1 MTNGDEMDGMPK
13 PEGKTM
19 PTRRAMLTG
28 AAAFAAA
35 PALAG
40 WAPLDSKDPG
50 HHAGHGTVSGQA
62 AKTSTGGSSAAGAG
76 SPRTDSG
83 HMANHAG
90 HAGFAGGSVPP
101 ERAGM
106 DPTAILHDF
115 DRGTTSKLPDGRTLR
130 EWDIVAVDKDFEIAP
145 GVTFPGWSYNG
156 RIPGPTLWAQEG
168 DALRIHFTNAG
179 AHPHTIHFHGIH
191 RAEMDGTP
199 GIGAGSI
206 APGQSFTYEFDA
218 TPFGTH
224 LYHCHQ
230 SPLAPHV
237 AKGLYGGFII
247 EPKEGRPK
255 ADNEMVM
262 VMNGYNTDGG
272 DDNEFYSVNGLPFHF
287 MDFPVQVKQNELV
300 RIHLINVLEYDPINS
315 FHVHGNFFH
324 YYPTGTML
332 TPSEYTDT
340 ISQVQGQRGIV
351 ELRFPYPGKYMFHA
365 HKTEFAELGWMGFFE
380 VGAS

>member
-1 MTNGDEMDGMPK
+1 MPK
-13 PEGKTM
+13 NLSETFPS
-19 PTRRAMLTG
+19 RRSMLSG
-28 AAAFAAA
+28 AAAFAAL
-35 PALAG
+35 PAFSALQPQAAG
-40 WAPLDSKDPG
+40 GHDEHGGAGNGSGSTPPANPG
-50 HHAGHGTVSGQA
+50 SASGGQA
-62 AKTSTGGSSAAGAG
+62 GGGARGTSLTAI
-76 SPRTDSG
+76 T
-83 HMANHAG
+83 NHAG
-90 HAGFAGGSVPP
+90 HAGFAGGSVLP
-101 ERAGM
+101 ERAGI
-106 DPTAILHDF
+106 DPTAILRDF
-115 DRGTTSKLPDGRTLR
+115 DRGRTSALPDGRTLR
-130 EWDIVAVDKDFEIAP
+130 EWDILAVDKDFEIAP
-145 GVTFPGWSYNG
+145 GIIFKGWSYNG
-156 RIPGPTLWAQEG
+156 RIPGPTLWAREG
-168 DALRIHFTNAG
+168 DALRIRFTNAG

-191 RAEMDGTP
+191 RATMDGTP

-206 APGQSFTYEFDA
+206 APGQNFTYEFDA

-230 SPLAPHV
+230 SPLAPHI

-247 EPKEGRPK
+247 EPKEGRPT
-255 ADNEMVM
+255 ADDEMVM

-287 MDFPVQVKQNELV
+287 MDFPVKVKQHELV

-380 VGAS
+380 VSAS

>member
-1 MTNGDEMDGMPK
+1 MPK
-13 PEGKTM
+13 RLSETLPS
-19 PTRRAMLTG
+19 RRSMLSG
-28 AAAFAAA
+28 AAAFAAL
-35 PALAG
+35 PAFSTLQPLASG
-40 WAPLDSKDPG
+40 G
-50 HHAGHGTVSGQA
+50 HDGHGGSGNGGQPTPPSNPGSA
-62 AKTSTGGSSAAGAG
+62 SGGHADGTGGT
-76 SPRTDSG
+76 SPTA
-83 HMANHAG
+83 MTNHAG
-90 HAGFAGGSVPP
+90 HAGFAGGSVMRY
-101 ERAGM
+101 RAGI
-106 DPTAILHDF
+106 DPTAILRDF
-115 DRGTTSKLPDGRTLR
+115 DRGRTSTLPDGRTLR

-145 GVTFPGWSYNG
+145 GIIFKGWSYNG
-156 RIPGPTLWAQEG
+156 RIPGPTLWAREG
-168 DALRIHFTNAG
+168 DELRIHFTNAG
-179 AHPHTIHFHGIH
+179 AHPHTIHFPGIH
-191 RAEMDGTP
+191 RATMDGTP

-230 SPLAPHV
+230 SPLAPHI

-255 ADNEMVM
+255 ADDEMVM

-287 MDFPVQVKQNELV
+287 MDFPVKVKQHELV

-315 FHVHGNFFH
+315 FHIHGNFFH

-340 ISQVQGQRGIV
+340 ISQVQGQRGIL

-380 VGAS
+380 VSAS

>member
-1 MTNGDEMDGMPK
+1 M
-13 PEGKTM
+13 
-19 PTRRAMLTG
+19 
-28 AAAFAAA
+28 
-35 PALAG
+35 
-40 WAPLDSKDPG
+40 
-50 HHAGHGTVSGQA
+50 
-62 AKTSTGGSSAAGAG
+62 
-76 SPRTDSG
+76 
-83 HMANHAG
+83 
-90 HAGFAGGSVPP
+90 
-101 ERAGM
+101 
-106 DPTAILHDF
+106 
-115 DRGTTSKLPDGRTLR
+115 
-130 EWDIVAVDKDFEIAP
+130 
-145 GVTFPGWSYNG
+145 
-156 RIPGPTLWAQEG
+156 
-168 DALRIHFTNAG
+168 
-179 AHPHTIHFHGIH
+179 HFHGIH

-230 SPLAPHV
+230 SPLAPHI

-247 EPKEGRPK
+247 EPKEGRSK
-255 ADNEMVM
+255 ADDEMVM

-287 MDFPVQVKQNELV
+287 MDFPVQVKQNTLV
-300 RIHLINVLEYDPINS
+300 RIHLINVLEHDPINS

-380 VGAS
+380 VSAS

>member
-1 MTNGDEMDGMPK
+1 MPK
-13 PEGKTM
+13 FSLEKLLS
-19 PTRRAMLTG
+19 RRSMISG
-28 AAAFAAA
+28 AAALAAVPAFSSLA
-35 PALAG
+35 PREAQATGAG
-40 WAPLDSKDPG
+40 PHS
-50 HHAGHGTVSGQA
+50 GHGTPAQNTTPRASTSGPA
-62 AKTSTGGSSAAGAG
+62 AATGGSAGGAT
-76 SPRTDSG
+76 SMS
-83 HMANHAG
+83 HAG
-90 HAGFAGGSVPP
+90 HAGFAGGSVPVD
-101 ERAGM
+101 RAGI
-106 DPTAILHDF
+106 DPTAILRDF
-115 DRGTTSKLPDGRTLR
+115 DRGKTSTLPDGRPLR

-156 RIPGPTLWAQEG
+156 RIPGPTLWAREG
-168 DALRIHFTNAG
+168 DLLRIHFTNAG
-179 AHPHTIHFHGIH
+179 AHPHTMHFHGVH

-230 SPLAPHV
+230 SPLAPHI

-247 EPKEGRPK
+247 EPKEGRPA
-255 ADNEMVM
+255 ADDEMVM

-287 MDFPVQVKQNELV
+287 MDYPVQVKQNALV

-332 TPSEYTDT
+332 TPSEFTDT

-351 ELRFPYPGKYMFHA
+351 EIRFPYPGKFMFHA

-380 VGAS
+380 VTPA

>member
-1 MTNGDEMDGMPK
+1 
-13 PEGKTM
+13 M
-19 PTRRAMLTG
+19 PTRRAMLAG

-35 PALAG
+35 PALVG
-40 WAPLDSKDPG
+40 WVPLDSKDPG

-62 AKTSTGGSSAAGAG
+62 AKTTTDGSSAAGAG
-76 SPRTDSG
+76 SSRTDSG
-83 HMANHAG
+83 HLANHAG

-101 ERAGM
+101 ERAGI

-115 DRGTTSKLPDGRTLR
+115 DRGKTSTLPDGRTLR

-230 SPLAPHV
+230 SPLAPHI

-287 MDFPVQVKQNELV
+287 MDFPVQVKQHELV
-300 RIHLINVLEYDPINS
+300 RIHLINVLEYDPVNS
-315 FHVHGNFFH
+315 FHIHGNFFH

-351 ELRFPYPGKYMFHA
+351 EIRFPYPGKYMFHA

-380 VGAS
+380 VSPS

>member
-1 MTNGDEMDGMPK
+1 MPK
-13 PEGKTM
+13 FSLEKLLS
-19 PTRRAMLTG
+19 RRSMISG
-28 AAAFAAA
+28 AAALAAV
-35 PALAG
+35 PAFSSLV
-40 WAPLDSKDPG
+40 PLEAQTGGTGPHS
-50 HHAGHGTVSGQA
+50 GHGTPAQSTARGE
-62 AKTSTGGSSAAGAG
+62 STGGPAAATTPPAAGAT
-76 SPRTDSG
+76 SMS
-83 HMANHAG
+83 HAG
-90 HAGFAGGSVPP
+90 HAGFAGGSVPVG
-101 ERAGM
+101 RAGI
-106 DPTAILHDF
+106 DPTAILRDF
-115 DRGTTSKLPDGRTLR
+115 DRGKTSTLPDGRTLR

-156 RIPGPTLWAQEG
+156 RIPGPTLWAREG
-168 DALRIHFTNAG
+168 DLLRIHFTNAG
-179 AHPHTIHFHGIH
+179 AHPHTMHFHGVH

-230 SPLAPHV
+230 SPLAPHI

-247 EPKEGRPK
+247 EPKEGRPA
-255 ADNEMVM
+255 ADDEMVM

-287 MDFPVQVKQNELV
+287 MDFPVQVKQNALV

-332 TPSEYTDT
+332 TPSEFTDT

-351 ELRFPYPGKYMFHA
+351 EIRFPYPGKFMFHA

-380 VGAS
+380 VSPA

>member
-1 MTNGDEMDGMPK
+1 MDGTPK
-13 PEGKTM
+13 PAGKTL
-19 PTRRAMLTG
+19 PTRRAMLSG
-28 AAAFAAA
+28 AAAIAAV
-35 PALAG
+35 PALTG
-40 WAPLDSKDPG
+40 WAPAASKDPG
-50 HHAGHGTVSGQA
+50 HAGHGGGTRSGELA
-62 AKTSTGGSSAAGAG
+62 RASTEAPSRAGAE
-76 SPRTDSG
+76 SPADPGLMT
-83 HMANHAG
+83 NHAG

-101 ERAGM
+101 ARAGI
-106 DPTAILHDF
+106 DPTGILHDF
-115 DRGTTSKLPDGRTLR
+115 DRGTTSTLPDGRTLR
-130 EWDIVAVDKDFEIAP
+130 EWDIIAVDKDFEIAP
-145 GVTFPGWSYNG
+145 GVIFPGWSYNG

-168 DALRIHFTNAG
+168 DALRINFTNAG
-179 AHPHTIHFHGIH
+179 AHPHTMHFHGIH
-191 RAEMDGTP
+191 RAAMDGTP

-206 APGQSFTYEFDA
+206 SPGQSFTYEFDA

-230 SPLAPHV
+230 SPLAPHI

-340 ISQVQGQRGIV
+340 IAQVQGQRGIV
-351 ELRFPYPGKYMFHA
+351 ELRFPFPGKYMFHA

-380 VGAS
+380 VNAS

>member
-1 MTNGDEMDGMPK
+1 MIS
-13 PEGKTM
+13 
-19 PTRRAMLTG
+19 G
-28 AAAFAAA
+28 AAALAAL
-35 PALAG
+35 PAFTAFHDHSGGGTPPASGVSPSGTPASGTAL
-40 WAPLDSKDPG
+40 SN
-50 HHAGHGTVSGQA
+50 HAGPG
-62 AKTSTGGSSAAGAG
+62 
-76 SPRTDSG
+76 
-83 HMANHAG
+83 NHAG

-101 ERAGM
+101 DRAGI
-106 DPTAILHDF
+106 DPTAILRDF
-115 DRGTTSKLPDGRTLR
+115 DRGRTSTLPDGRTLR

-145 GVTFPGWSYNG
+145 GITFPGWTYNG
-156 RIPGPTLWAQEG
+156 RIPGPTLWAREG

-179 AHPHTIHFHGIH
+179 AHPHTMHFHGIH

-230 SPLAPHV
+230 SPLAPHI

-247 EPKEGRPK
+247 EPREGRPT
-255 ADNEMVM
+255 ADDEMVM

-287 MDFPVQVKQNELV
+287 MDFPVQVKQNALV
-300 RIHLINVLEYDPINS
+300 RIHLINILEYDPINS
-315 FHVHGNFFH
+315 FHIHGNFFY

-351 ELRFPYPGKYMFHA
+351 EIRFPYPGKYMFHA

-380 VGAS
+380 VEPA

>member
-1 MTNGDEMDGMPK
+1 MMFEDGGPVDALKSAKSKMPS
-13 PEGKTM
+13 
-19 PTRRAMLTG
+19 RRAMLSG
-28 AAAFAAA
+28 AAAFAAV
-35 PALAG
+35 PALSAFTAPEPKGPGETSGPEGMNHGAMQPPAANKPANAG
-40 WAPLDSKDPG
+40 TPA
-50 HHAGHGTVSGQA
+50 
-62 AKTSTGGSSAAGAG
+62 SAAM
-76 SPRTDSG
+76 TQ
-83 HMANHAG
+83 AG
-90 HAGFAGGSVPP
+90 HAGFPTGSVPV
-101 ERAGM
+101 ERAGI
-106 DPTAILHDF
+106 DPSSILRDF
-115 DRGTTSKLPDGRTLR
+115 DRGKTSTLPDGRTLR

-156 RIPGPTLWAQEG
+156 RIPGPSLWAREG
-168 DALRIHFTNAG
+168 DALRINFTNAG
-179 AHPHTIHFHGIH
+179 AHPHTMHFHGVH

-199 GIGAGSI
+199 GIGPGSI
-206 APGQSFTYEFDA
+206 SPGQSFTYEFNA

-230 SPLAPHV
+230 SPLAPHI
-237 AKGLYGGFII
+237 AKGLYGAFII

-255 ADNEMVM
+255 ADDEMVM

-287 MDFPVQVKQNELV
+287 MDYPVQVKQNELV

-340 ISQVQGQRGIV
+340 ISQVQGQRGML

-380 VGAS
+380 VSAS

>member
-1 MTNGDEMDGMPK
+1 MDGLPK
-13 PEGKTM
+13 PVVEVL
-19 PTRRAMLTG
+19 PSRRSMLSG
-28 AAAFAAA
+28 AASFAAVPALLGWTPQEAKDAHGSGPHHGAGGQA
-35 PALAG
+35 PAG
-40 WAPLDSKDPG
+40 
-50 HHAGHGTVSGQA
+50 
-62 AKTSTGGSSAAGAG
+62 
-76 SPRTDSG
+76 
-83 HMANHAG
+83 HAG

-101 ERAGM
+101 ERAGI

-115 DRGTTSKLPDGRTLR
+115 DRGRTSTLPDGRTLR
-130 EWDIVAVDKDFEIAP
+130 EWDIVAVDREFEIAP

-156 RIPGPTLWAQEG
+156 RIPGPTLWAREG

-191 RAEMDGTP
+191 RATMDGTP

-206 APGQSFTYEFDA
+206 APGQSFSYEFDA

-230 SPLAPHV
+230 SPLAPHI

-247 EPKEGRPK
+247 EPKKGRPK

-287 MDFPVQVKQNELV
+287 MDYPVQVRQNELV

-315 FHVHGNFFH
+315 FHIHGNFFH

-340 ISQVQGQRGIV
+340 ISQVQGQRGIL

-380 VGAS
+380 VSAS

>member
-1 MTNGDEMDGMPK
+1 MPS
-13 PEGKTM
+13 
-19 PTRRAMLTG
+19 RRRMLSG
-28 AAAFAAA
+28 VAAFAAL
-35 PALAG
+35 PAVGAWVSLEGIQGPA
-40 WAPLDSKDPG
+40 SS
-50 HHAGHGTVSGQA
+50 GHGAHGTQTAPMGSSVA
-62 AKTSTGGSSAAGAG
+62 PEPSTGSGAAHA
-76 SPRTDSG
+76 T
-83 HMANHAG
+83 NHAG

-101 ERAGM
+101 ERAGI

-115 DRGTTSKLPDGRTLR
+115 DRGTTSTLPDGRTLR

-230 SPLAPHV
+230 SPLAPHI

-255 ADNEMVM
+255 ANNEMVM

-300 RIHLINVLEYDPINS
+300 RIHLINILEYDPINS
-315 FHVHGNFFH
+315 FHLHGNFFH

-332 TPSEYTDT
+332 TPSEFTDT
-340 ISQVQGQRGIV
+340 ISQAQGQRGIV
-351 ELRFPYPGKYMFHA
+351 EVRFPYPGKYMFHA

-380 VGAS
+380 VSAS

>member
-1 MTNGDEMDGMPK
+1 MPK
-13 PEGKTM
+13 TLSEKLPS
-19 PTRRAMLTG
+19 RRSMLSGAAVLAAVPAFTAIQAQASSGHDQHSGSGAGSSSG
-28 AAAFAAA
+28 AAAPSNARAT
-35 PALAG
+35 AG
-40 WAPLDSKDPG
+40 GGSG
-50 HHAGHGTVSGQA
+50 GTVQPA
-62 AKTSTGGSSAAGAG
+62 TT
-76 SPRTDSG
+76 
-83 HMANHAG
+83 NHAG

-101 ERAGM
+101 DRAGI
-106 DPTAILHDF
+106 DPTAILRDF
-115 DRGTTSKLPDGRTLR
+115 DRGKTSTLPDGRTLR

-156 RIPGPTLWAQEG
+156 RIPGPTLWAREG
-168 DALRIHFTNAG
+168 DLLRIHFTNAG
-179 AHPHTIHFHGIH
+179 AHPHTMHFHGVH

-230 SPLAPHV
+230 SPLAPHI

-247 EPKEGRPK
+247 EPKEGRPP
-255 ADNEMVM
+255 ADDEMVM

-287 MDFPVQVKQNELV
+287 MDYPVQVKQNALV

-332 TPSEYTDT
+332 TPSEFTDT

-351 ELRFPYPGKYMFHA
+351 EIRFPYPGKFMFHA

-380 VGAS
+380 VSAS

>member
-1 MTNGDEMDGMPK
+1 MPK
-13 PEGKTM
+13 KLSETLPS
-19 PTRRAMLTG
+19 RRSMLSG
-28 AAAFAAA
+28 AAAFAAL
-35 PALAG
+35 PAFSVLQPQASG
-40 WAPLDSKDPG
+40 G
-50 HHAGHGTVSGQA
+50 HDGHGSGATPPPGPGEASGRQPGGG
-62 AKTSTGGSSAAGAG
+62 TGGT
-76 SPRTDSG
+76 SPTA
-83 HMANHAG
+83 MTNHAG
-90 HAGFAGGSVPP
+90 HAGFAGGSVLP
-101 ERAGM
+101 ERAGI
-106 DPTAILHDF
+106 DPTAILRDF
-115 DRGTTSKLPDGRTLR
+115 DRGRTSTLPDGRTLR

-145 GVTFPGWSYNG
+145 GIIFKGWSYNG
-156 RIPGPTLWAQEG
+156 RIPGPTLWAREG
-168 DALRIHFTNAG
+168 DELRIHFTNAG
-179 AHPHTIHFHGIH
+179 AHPHTMHFHGIH
-191 RAEMDGTP
+191 RATMDGTP

-206 APGQSFTYEFDA
+206 APGQSFTYEFGA

-230 SPLAPHV
+230 SPLAPHI

-247 EPKEGRPK
+247 EPKEGRPP
-255 ADNEMVM
+255 ADDEMVM

-287 MDFPVQVKQNELV
+287 MDFPVKVKQRELV

-315 FHVHGNFFH
+315 FHIHGNFFH

-340 ISQVQGQRGIV
+340 ISQVQGQRGIL

-380 VGAS
+380 VSAS